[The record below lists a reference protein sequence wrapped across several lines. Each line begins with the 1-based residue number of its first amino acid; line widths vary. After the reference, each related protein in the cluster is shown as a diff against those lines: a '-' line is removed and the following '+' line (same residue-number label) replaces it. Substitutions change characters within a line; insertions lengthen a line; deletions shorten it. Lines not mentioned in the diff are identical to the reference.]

1 MPIFPWGDLSS
12 RCTNGNGVLDTE
24 DLNGD
29 QGLDLTGANENVFR
43 YVVNLAA
50 GTFFVRDGVTT
61 TDAQGRSATW
71 KLYRIPIRQPTA
83 VINTPTLRLMQHL
96 RITLATPTDAGVPDS
111 VARFALARMRFVG
124 SPWTRRSETPILG
137 LTGATGEPHGRGRH
151 LGGLHRELSTWVTSH
166 RRE

>member
-1 MPIFPWGDLSS
+1 M
-12 RCTNGNGVLDTE
+12 LDTE

-43 YVVNLAA
+43 YVVDLAA

-137 LTGATGEPHGRGRH
+137 PDRRHRRAARSGRH
-151 LGGLHRELSTWVTSH
+151 LGGLHRECSTWVTSH